1 MTMFSCSEQTDN
13 VYEESY
19 VIQHKLIQVM
29 RTLKGN
35 VGADLILTQ
44 ANTINLSIGFRYFK
58 FIRFKYTVL
67 VFYSF
72 SIFGILYWIIS

>member
-35 VGADLILTQ
+35 VGADLIQHKLILLIFQ
-44 ANTINLSIGFRYFK
+44 SVSDILNL
-58 FIRFKYTVL
+58 
-67 VFYSF
+67 
-72 SIFGILYWIIS
+72 